1 MDIQKLLFATR
12 FDDLWFD
19 ALQSLLSLKKVALN
33 HVVLLNVIERQKV
46 AMRRGVGYRKAEE
59 IKLRE
64 IANIRFI
71 DWAETLF
78 ELGMEVGVYIV
89 VGSLVQQVI
98 SAVEKE
104 RVDLIVIGKECKSKI
119 GRLFSGS
126 DLAEIIRRA
135 NTPVLVYEYLSQN
148 IRKAEKPLKR
158 PLLAMDFSAASMRA
172 IEFLLPIGEIV
183 ESVNI
188 INVVS
193 EKSLNS
199 TSAMAVQKSRRESR
213 DQLEKIY
220 DKLMEAGIMARS
232 HVYVGDPLDQIE
244 KAARDC
250 RATMI
255 ITGSTGKS
263 RRAGGSLGRVPKG
276 LFEKS
281 VYPVL
286 VIPPE

>member
-19 ALQSLLSLKKVALN
+19 ALQSLLGLKKVALN
-33 HVVLLNVIERQKV
+33 HVVLLTVIERQKV
-46 AMRRGVGYRKAEE
+46 AMRRGLGYRKTEE
-59 IKLRE
+59 IKFRE

-78 ELGMEVGVYIV
+78 ELGLEVGAYIV
-89 VGSLVQQVI
+89 VGSLVKHVI
-98 SAVEKE
+98 SAAEKE
-104 RVDLIVIGKECKSKI
+104 RVDLIVIGKERKSKI
-119 GRLFSGS
+119 GRWFSGS
-126 DLAEIIRRA
+126 DLTEIIRRA
-135 NTPVLVYEYLSQN
+135 NTPILVYEYLSQN
-148 IRKAEKPLKR
+148 MRKAEKPLKR

-172 IEFLLPIGEIV
+172 VEFLLPINEIV

-193 EKSLNS
+193 EKSLNC
-199 TSAMAVQKSRRESR
+199 TSAMAVQKCRRESR
-213 DQLEKIY
+213 GQLDKIY
-220 DKLMEAGIMARS
+220 AKFMDAGIKARS

-250 RATMI
+250 QATMI
-255 ITGSTGKS
+255 IAGTRGKG
-263 RRAGGSLGRVPKG
+263 RRKDRSLGRVPKG
-276 LFEKS
+276 LFETS

>member
-250 RATMI
+250 QATMI

-263 RRAGGSLGRVPKG
+263 RRTGGSLGRVPKG

>member
-250 RATMI
+250 QATMI